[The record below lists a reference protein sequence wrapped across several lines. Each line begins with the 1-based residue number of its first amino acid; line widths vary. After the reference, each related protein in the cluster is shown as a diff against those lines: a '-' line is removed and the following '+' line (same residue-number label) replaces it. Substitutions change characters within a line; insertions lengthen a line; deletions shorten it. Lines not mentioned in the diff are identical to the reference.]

1 MTEEEYIDILKKQD
15 KSITEEIQKEID
27 EQVKLSE
34 VANKKRNIYYES
46 LHWRKDKEGSWCTR
60 RNR

>member
-46 LHWRKDKEGSWCTR
+46 LH
-60 RNR
+60 